1 MNFLEGTLNFLFDE
15 KCDICNKNKTNPICI
30 DCLFHFEMLQKN
42 RIDKYFDKN
51 YCNHFWMYKYEDEI
65 RELIL
70 KYKFNEES
78 YLYRVFS
85 KLILDN
91 KKAMEYINSFDVIVP
106 VPIHKKRLKERGY
119 NQCELIVKEIC
130 KKNNSIIYMNKLL
143 NKVKNNVSQSTIDG
157 ENRRDNVR
165 GVYELNKKIFEK
177 YDLDN
182 KKILIFDDVYTTGNT
197 VNECARIIRKIGN
210 VTVGIFTLAK
220 D

>member
-1 MNFLEGTLNFLFDE
+1 MNFLESTLNFLFDE
-15 KCDICNKNKTNPICI
+15 KCDICNKNNMNPICN
-30 DCLFHFEMLQKN
+30 DCRFHLEMLQKN

-78 YLYRVFS
+78 YLYRAFS
-85 KLILDN
+85 KLILND
-91 KKAMEYINSFDVIVP
+91 KKAMEYINSFDVMVP

-130 KKNNSIIYMNKLL
+130 KNNNNIIYIDNLL
-143 NKVKNNVSQSTIDG
+143 NKVKNNVSQSKTGG

-177 YDLDN
+177 YDINN
-182 KKILIFDDVYTTGNT
+182 KKILIFDDVYTTGST